1 MPRATRF
8 VLLLLVL
15 VTSILVVVRLS
26 EYKSYF
32 AQPNAN
38 TYVVQL
44 LAILIA
50 YVIAILFVGR
60 LKGSFWASIFRL
72 ATMFG
77 FASGL
82 TEILAIAGENN
93 VLAFRVPQLLGMLT
107 VFATWGVAG
116 LWTTL
121 TLKSV
126 KAGVLT
132 SVVTA
137 AICMLFGVA
146 GGVWLEMFV
155 APANPAIVGGWE
167 EFKRSDWTDPGAFQI
182 ANTLDSAFA
191 HLLLAPLVATIFG
204 VVGSGFGRVLWRSRT
219 RPAS

>member
-1 MPRATRF
+1 
-8 VLLLLVL
+8 
-15 VTSILVVVRLS
+15 
-26 EYKSYF
+26 
-32 AQPNAN
+32 
-38 TYVVQL
+38 
-44 LAILIA
+44 
-50 YVIAILFVGR
+50 
-60 LKGSFWASIFRL
+60 
-72 ATMFG
+72 MFG

-93 VLAFRVPQLLGMLT
+93 VVAFRVPQLLGMLS
-107 VFATWGVAG
+107 VFAIWSVAG

-137 AICMLFGVA
+137 AICMLFAVA

-155 APANPAIVGGWE
+155 APANPALVGGWQ

-182 ANTLDSAFA
+182 ANTRDSAFG
-191 HLLLAPLVATIFG
+191 HLLLAPLVASIFG
-204 VVGSGFGRVLWRSRT
+204 AVGSGFGRVLLRSRI
-219 RPAS
+219 RPASRACETA